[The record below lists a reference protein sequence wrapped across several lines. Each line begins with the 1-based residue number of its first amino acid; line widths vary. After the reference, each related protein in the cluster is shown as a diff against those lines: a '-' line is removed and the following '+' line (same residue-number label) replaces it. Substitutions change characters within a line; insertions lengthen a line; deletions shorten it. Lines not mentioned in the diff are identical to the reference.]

1 MRWTT
6 VSVAREASSKDRC
19 NKVDDMGR
27 ETPSEGLVPSF
38 LMRGQLLHIIDKP
51 GIPLPTLREL
61 GLDKFLIKA
70 ENRDSQQDLEENES
84 PAMIHSGPPARPQRD
99 RTTIPSEYALQ
110 APQRGRNSSAS
121 SLEPAAQ
128 GFGKWQREQSPECG
142 AKNFL
147 NYTRERIVSSAKSG
161 EIVESKTL

>member
-1 MRWTT
+1 MQQQIPWQRKI
-6 VSVAREASSKDRC
+6 VGFAIPNVHRR
-19 NKVDDMGR
+19 
-27 ETPSEGLVPSF
+27 TPMP
-38 LMRGQLLHIIDKP
+38 H
-51 GIPLPTLREL
+51 
-61 GLDKFLIKA
+61 A
-70 ENRDSQQDLEENES
+70 
-84 PAMIHSGPPARPQRD
+84 A
-99 RTTIPSEYALQ
+99 IPSEYALQ